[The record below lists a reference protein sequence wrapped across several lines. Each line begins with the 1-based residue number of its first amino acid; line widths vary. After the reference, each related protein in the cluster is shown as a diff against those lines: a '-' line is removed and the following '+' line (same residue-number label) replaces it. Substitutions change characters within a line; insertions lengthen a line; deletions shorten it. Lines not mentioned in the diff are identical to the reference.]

1 MKKLIGIVAALAVF
15 FALQACGEGDDPS
28 PGIRLSTETLDFP
41 AGKSTLDLWWFP
53 ARSNGASG
61 SVPGGVTCWAR
72 MS

>member
-15 FALQACGEGDDPS
+15 FAQQACSEGDDPA

-41 AGKSTLDLWWFP
+41 AGKSTLDWWFP
-53 ARSNGASG
+53 ARSNGASE
-61 SVPGGVTCWAR
+61 SVPSGATCWAR